1 MGAMHWYDYLLL
13 VISLA
18 LTLIIVLQ
26 NSKDDASSAFSGAK
40 SEMAKQKQR
49 GAEKEILPPYYI
61 GAESGGLKEPL
72 PHCQRGAHPVFLQKA
87 SRASQSFEPVS
98 RGSAAFARLR
108 SG

>member
-49 GAEKEILPPYYI
+49 GAEKVINQITKVLSIVFFVVAIVVVILPK
-61 GAESGGLKEPL
+61 L
-72 PHCQRGAHPVFLQKA
+72 
-87 SRASQSFEPVS
+87 
-98 RGSAAFARLR
+98 
-108 SG
+108 

>member
-49 GAEKEILPPYYI
+49 GAEKLLIKLQQFFQ
-61 GAESGGLKEPL
+61 LF
-72 PHCQRGAHPVFLQKA
+72 FLL
-87 SRASQSFEPVS
+87 SQ
-98 RGSAAFARLR
+98 LL
-108 SG
+108 

>member
-1 MGAMHWYDYLLL
+1 MHWYDYLLL

-49 GAEKEILPPYYI
+49 GAQKVINQITTVLSI
-61 GAESGGLKEPL
+61 VFFCCRNCCSNFTKTIKS
-72 PHCQRGAHPVFLQKA
+72 QRANKVPFL
-87 SRASQSFEPVS
+87 F
-98 RGSAAFARLR
+98 
-108 SG
+108 

>member
-18 LTLIIVLQ
+18 LTLIVLQ

-49 GAEKEILPPYYI
+49 GAEKVINQITTVLSIVFFVVAIAVVILPK
-61 GAESGGLKEPL
+61 L
-72 PHCQRGAHPVFLQKA
+72 
-87 SRASQSFEPVS
+87 
-98 RGSAAFARLR
+98 
-108 SG
+108 

>member
-49 GAEKEILPPYYI
+49 EGAEKVINQITTVLSIVFFVVAIVVVILPK
-61 GAESGGLKEPL
+61 L
-72 PHCQRGAHPVFLQKA
+72 
-87 SRASQSFEPVS
+87 
-98 RGSAAFARLR
+98 
-108 SG
+108 